1 MAHAKFRPLS
11 SIASYVFMADG
22 NPGFL
27 PPSKLFDEGE
37 VRRYER
43 STSAAG
49 DRHIRDEGLWATMP
63 LPQRFCFLKE
73 HLGRSLFLPS

>member
-1 MAHAKFRPLS
+1 MMAHAKFRPLS

-22 NPGFL
+22 NPGSL

-49 DRHIRDEGLWATMP
+49 DRHIRALAYELRC
-63 LPQRFCFLKE
+63 LYLK
-73 HLGRSLFLPS
+73 GSVF